1 MTLSLPRFAPR
12 SGTVG
17 AAVAAM
23 LYTSLTFGAA
33 IAPAPAQASTGAYYT
48 AELAAPAKDSRY
60 IGGGLVWRCEGTTCA
75 APKGTSRPEVVCRKL
90 QREVGQIASFRA
102 NGETLEGERLAK
114 CNGN

>member
-1 MTLSLPRFAPR
+1 MTFSLPRFGPSAR
-12 SGTVG
+12 TVG
-17 AAVAAM
+17 AAAVAL

-33 IAPAPAQASTGAYYT
+33 IAPAPAQATTGAYYT
-48 AELAAPAKDSRY
+48 AELAAPAKDNRY

-90 QREVGQIASFRA
+90 QREVGEIASFRA
-102 NGETLEGERLAK
+102 NGEALAAERLAK